1 MFLYWEYNCKGKEN
15 RYENNRYYMRL
26 WYVAETVSALSWTG
40 EGSEAAM
47 HRFYCG
53 FLSGQPVVCV
63 QCGVCK
69 INAALTAQIIAER
82 ITAQFTLAVI
92 KGLSYA
98 ENV

>member
-1 MFLYWEYNCKGKEN
+1 MKTIGIICACDTELKPFLPYLEQV
-15 RYENNRYYMRL
+15 R
-26 WYVAETVSALSWTG
+26 V
-40 EGSEAAM
+40 SEAAM

-53 FLSGQPVVCV
+53 FLFGCPVVCV

-82 ITAQFTLAVI
+82 ITAQFTLAAI

-98 ENV
+98 ENLYMKIIRHFSISGL